1 MCMRNIFGFAL
12 SVISIK
18 EGEMRKVLE
27 CMEVVREFTIAELAV
42 LAKVKLDVAKG
53 VVKELGKR
61 YILFR

>member
-1 MCMRNIFGFAL
+1 
-12 SVISIK
+12 VISIK